1 MTAGTPAPAASGTD
15 VHRDGSPLP
24 WRLRPGVAV
33 TPLRNGLHLRG
44 RRGSVTLEGSAALPR
59 LWQLL
64 EEPLRTGRLTGPL
77 RQAEP
82 GTALR
87 EAVDTVVGQLLE
99 HDLLVAEPAG
109 PAAGWL
115 AASAKRPPTA
125 AAALA
130 ATRVEVVSGAP
141 AGRPPH
147 DPLGTAAPP
156 PAPDGLAGAAGRALR
171 RGGVA
176 VAYAVDPALPDGPVL
191 LRTAGGDGPPRAV
204 AAGVHGGLGFVTAPG
219 SPEQA
224 AADARALS
232 ARLSAGTGASAA
244 PHPRGAAALPRSVT
258 APASGPLPAS
268 FVPLLAA
275 AAAQRLLCAAGGL
288 PDPADEGDD
297 HRLLPGLPAVLVAGA
312 RPPRAEYRSWLGPD
326 RIDPDRRTPLEP
338 AGSLAEA
345 LERVAALGAEHIGTG
360 PAPVPGALRQLPVPL
375 ASCDLPDG
383 AVRTPRSETV
393 VAGAP
398 RLDLARL
405 EAFCRA
411 AELGLAGADPTVRYA
426 VGANP
431 GHAWGRALRRAAGP
445 GAPGP
450 ASGPLPETVWRGH
463 PQARHWWATL
473 TERLGVRARVEV
485 IRLDRDREAY
495 RAVVLADT
503 GRPHPDPGQVPGAG
517 LGWAVEATPGD
528 AAAFAA
534 LAATAAVSAARQGA
548 TGTDPCAPGGS
559 AAPSAVAGAR
569 PAPWE
574 DNRWTT
580 GWLTEVAAREAAL
593 RGTLRTLT
601 GLHDRGPLPAAP
613 EGREFAALLRAF
625 GFTVLAVGGDRR

>member
-15 VHRDGSPLP
+15 APQDGPPLP

-44 RRGSVTLEGSAALPR
+44 RRGSVTLEGSSALPR

-87 EAVDTVVGQLLE
+87 EAVDTVVGRLLE

-109 PAAGWL
+109 PAADWL
-115 AASAKRPPTA
+115 AATAERPPAA

-141 AGRPPH
+141 AA
-147 DPLGTAAPP
+147 PLGAAAPP
-156 PAPDGLAGAAGRALR
+156 PAPGALAGAAGRALR

-176 VAYAVDPALPDGPVL
+176 VAYTVDPALPDGPVL
-191 LRTAGGDGPPRAV
+191 LRAAAGDGPPRAV

-232 ARLSAGTGASAA
+232 ARLAAGAG
-244 PHPRGAAALPRSVT
+244 
-258 APASGPLPAS
+258 APAAGPLPAS

-297 HRLLPGLPAVLVAGA
+297 HRLLPGLPAVLVADA

-338 AGSLAEA
+338 ADSLAEA
-345 LERVAALGAEHIGTG
+345 LERVAALGAEHIGAG
-360 PAPVPGALRQLPVPL
+360 PAPTPGALRQLPVPL
-375 ASCDLPDG
+375 ASCGLPAG

-405 EAFCRA
+405 EAFCGA
-411 AELGLAGADPTVRYA
+411 AEQGLAGADPTVRYA

-450 ASGPLPETVWRGH
+450 VSGPLPEAVWRGH
-463 PQARHWWATL
+463 PQARHWWTTL
-473 TERLGVRARVEV
+473 TGRLGVRARMEV

-495 RAVVLADT
+495 RAVVLAGT
-503 GRPHPDPGQVPGAG
+503 GRPDAGRVPDPAAEPGAG

-534 LAATAAVSAARQGA
+534 LTATAAVSAARQGA
-548 TGTDPCAPGGS
+548 TLTDPCAPGGS
-559 AAPSAVAGAR
+559 AAPSAAVGAR

-574 DNRWTT
+574 DDRWTT
-580 GWLTEVAAREAAL
+580 GWLTGVAAREAAL

-601 GLHDRGPLPAAP
+601 GLHDLDALPAAP
-613 EGREFAALLRAF
+613 EAREFAALLRAF